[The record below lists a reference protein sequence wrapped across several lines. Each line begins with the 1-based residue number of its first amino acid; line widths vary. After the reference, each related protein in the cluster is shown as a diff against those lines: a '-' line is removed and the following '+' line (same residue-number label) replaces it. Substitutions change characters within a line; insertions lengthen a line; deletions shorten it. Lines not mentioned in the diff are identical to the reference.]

1 MDEITIQA
9 PAKLNLTLDVLGRRA
24 DGYHDLKMVMQSI
37 TLADRLTLRPG
48 QTPGIQV
55 SSSFHFLPTGEK
67 NLAGKAAV
75 CFYQALGRPARDL
88 DIAITKHVPV
98 CAGMAGGSSD
108 AAAVLRALNQ
118 LEGSP
123 FSPEEL
129 AHVGE
134 GVGSDVP
141 YCVLGCTALAQGRGE
156 VLTPLSPLPH
166 CWVVACKPD
175 FPVSTPEL
183 FARIKAAVPEAVVG
197 AGTLLTPAMVK
208 AAKAAGAVFGVA
220 PGFDP
225 AVLAAAREAGLEM
238 VPGIATA
245 SELSQALTAGVKM
258 VKFFPAEA
266 AGGVKMIKNL
276 LGAFRFTGVT
286 FMPTGGVN
294 LSNVADYL
302 AVPEIVCCGGT
313 WIVPKDALAKGDWA
327 VIEKLAA
334 DAAALVRARA

>member
-1 MDEITIQA
+1 MDMVETLKKAGIIPVIVIEDEAQA
-9 PAKLNLTLDVLGRRA
+9 VPLARALVKGGLPVLEVTFR
-24 DGYHDLKMVMQSI
+24 
-37 TLADRLTLRPG
+37 T
-48 QTPGIQV
+48 
-55 SSSFHFLPTGEK
+55 
-67 NLAGKAAV
+67 KAA
-75 CFYQALGRPARDL
+75 AGAIAAIAR
-88 DIAITKHVPV
+88 
-98 CAGMAGGSSD
+98 
-108 AAAVLRALNQ
+108 
-118 LEGSP
+118 E
-123 FSPEEL
+123 
-129 AHVGE
+129 
-134 GVGSDVP
+134 
-141 YCVLGCTALAQGRGE
+141 
-156 VLTPLSPLPH
+156 
-166 CWVVACKPD
+166 
-175 FPVSTPEL
+175 
-183 FARIKAAVPEAVVG
+183 VPEAVVG

-208 AAKAAGAVFGVA
+208 AAKAAGATFGVA

-225 AVLAAAREAGLEM
+225 VVVQAAKDADLPFC
-238 VPGIATA
+238 PGVATA
-245 SELSQALTAGVKM
+245 SELSQALTAGAPM